1 MENTGRNPSKSVI
14 TGNKQAIYWVIA
26 FFVVAL
32 IGFGD
37 SVYLTATHYL
47 GIMPECSVIQGCDI
61 VAMSEYSTIGPLPVS
76 LFGVLFYALMMA
88 ISVAWFDM
96 RKPVFFQYLPFLTIP
111 AFLFS
116 LWLIY
121 VMFFKIGA
129 LCIYCLLSAATTTIL
144 MLFSFKL
151 RSLTSG

>member
-1 MENTGRNPSKSVI
+1 MSKSGRNPVKSGI
-14 TGNKQAIYWVIA
+14 SGNNNTFYWVIA

-37 SVYLTATHYL
+37 AVYLTATHYL

-61 VAMSEYSTIGPLPVS
+61 VAMSEYSTIGPVPVS
-76 LFGVLFYALMMA
+76 LFGILFYAFMMT
-88 ISVAWFDM
+88 ISVAWFDT
-96 RKPVFFQYLPFLTIP
+96 RKPVLFRYLPFITVP

-116 LWLIY
+116 MWLIY
-121 VMFFKIGA
+121 VMLFIIRA

-144 MLFSFKL
+144 MLLSFRL
-151 RSLTSG
+151 RLLTVG

>member
-1 MENTGRNPSKSVI
+1 MFPKNRKETMSPDKNNV
-14 TGNKQAIYWVIA
+14 IYWVIA
-26 FFVVAL
+26 FFAVAL

-61 VAMSEYSTIGPLPVS
+61 VAISEYSTIGPLPVS
-76 LFGVLFYALMMA
+76 LFGVLFYAFMMA

-96 RKPVFFQYLPFLTIP
+96 RKAVFFRHLPFITIP

-116 LWLIY
+116 MWLIY
-121 VMFFKIGA
+121 VMYFIINA
-129 LCIYCLLSAATTTIL
+129 LCIYCLLSAATTTLL

-151 RSLTSG
+151 RSLTST

>member
-1 MENTGRNPSKSVI
+1 MKKIGKSQEETMTPAV
-14 TGNKQAIYWVIA
+14 NRMIYWVIA
-26 FFVVAL
+26 FFAVAL

-61 VAMSEYSTIGPLPVS
+61 VAMSDYSTIGPLPVS
-76 LFGVLFYALMMA
+76 LFGVLFYAFMMA
-88 ISVAWFDM
+88 ISVAWFDT
-96 RKPVFFQYLPFLTIP
+96 RKPVFFEYLPFITVP

-116 LWLIY
+116 MWLIY
-121 VMFFKIGA
+121 VMYFVIGA

-144 MLFSFKL
+144 MLFSIKL

>member
-1 MENTGRNPSKSVI
+1 MKKIGKSQEETMTPAENSM
-14 TGNKQAIYWVIA
+14 IYWVIA
-26 FFVVAL
+26 FFAVAL

-37 SVYLTATHYL
+37 SVYLTATHYM

-61 VAMSEYSTIGPLPVS
+61 VAMSDYSTIGPLPVS
-76 LFGVLFYALMMA
+76 LFGVLFYAFMMA
-88 ISVAWFDM
+88 ISVGWFDT
-96 RKPVFFQYLPFLTIP
+96 RKPVFFQYLPFITVP

-116 LWLIY
+116 MWLIY
-121 VMFFKIGA
+121 VMYFLIGA

-144 MLFSFKL
+144 MLFSIKL